1 MNSWI
6 IEKKFSWVFDKSSW
20 ILEVFRVPFLHEE
33 LAYKKEKKVSYQV
46 DDRGWHALQ
55 IKIAKSVT

>member
-1 MNSWI
+1 M
-6 IEKKFSWVFDKSSW
+6 KKFSWVFDKSSW